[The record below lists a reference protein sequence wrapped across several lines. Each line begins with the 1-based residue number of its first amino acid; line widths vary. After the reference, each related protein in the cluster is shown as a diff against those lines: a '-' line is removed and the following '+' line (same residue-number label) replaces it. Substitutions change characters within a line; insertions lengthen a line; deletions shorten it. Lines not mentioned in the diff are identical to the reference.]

1 MRKDPTESE
10 QRKFFPERTLMF
22 PSPEDCPYPNPTQPI
37 LFIRQI
43 PAPKLYSVNHFLMA
57 SFFSAFFK

>member
-1 MRKDPTESE
+1 MRKDSTESE

-37 LFIRQI
+37 LLVHQI
-43 PAPKLYSVNHFLMA
+43 TAPKLYSTNHFLMS